1 MWGGWDQKATR
12 AMLVSAGAKGLL
24 GRWGLLERWESRV
37 GEGSRDDL
45 VSQGLLVS
53 KERPARWA
61 IEESKGGRETL
72 DWLGQLA

>member
-1 MWGGWDQKATR
+1 MWGSWDQKATR
-12 AMLVSAGAKGLL
+12 AMMGFAGAQGLL
-24 GRWGLLERWESRV
+24 GRWDFLARWVSRV
-37 GEGSRDDL
+37 GEASRDDL

-72 DWLGQLA
+72 DWSGQLA